1 MKNLLKIIVLLMIL
15 YPYSSPKADETQPS
29 SLRAMGGNAVVYL
42 HWSAPAEDVEGY
54 WVYRALP
61 GGDFQ
66 RINVDPVKKGF
77 YQDTDLVNG
86 QYYWYLIT
94 AIDKDGHESLPTR
107 SVWTSPSP
115 HAGPLAGY

>member
-1 MKNLLKIIVLLMIL
+1 MKNLLKIVALLIIL
-15 YPYSSPKADETQPS
+15 CPCSSLRADETQPS
-29 SLRAMGGNAVVYL
+29 SLRAMAGNAVVYL
-42 HWSAPAEDVEGY
+42 HWSAPGKDVNGY

-77 YQDTDLVNG
+77 YQDTDVVNG

-115 HAGPLAGY
+115 HAGPLMGY